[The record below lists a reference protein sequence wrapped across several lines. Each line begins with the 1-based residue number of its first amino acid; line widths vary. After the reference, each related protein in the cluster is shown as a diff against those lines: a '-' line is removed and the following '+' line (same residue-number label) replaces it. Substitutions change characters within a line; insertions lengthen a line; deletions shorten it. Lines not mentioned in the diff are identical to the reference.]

1 MKKILLGLALCVV
14 FAAQAYAID
23 ALDPKTFTSD
33 CTNIRDDYSHNVP
46 QNRTRKMG
54 RLGEGAWAR
63 TL

>member
-46 QNRTRKMG
+46 
-54 RLGEGAWAR
+54 
-63 TL
+63 